1 MSTYRLYEPV
11 QAMKVLQA
19 AWRTIKPIIAQ
30 GQAMVMTIKP
40 ETRTNAQNDKM
51 WAMLTDVSNQVEW
64 HGRYLAPE
72 DWKHIFSAALKAQEA
87 VPGIHG
93 GFVVLGQRTSKMTK
107 AEMSDLIELMHAFA
121 ADRDVKWSA
130 ND

>member
-11 QAMKVLQA
+11 QAWKVIQA
-19 AWRTIKPIIAQ
+19 AWQAIKPAMMQ
-30 GQAMVMTIKP
+30 GQALVMTIKP
-40 ETRTNAQNDKM
+40 ERRTTAQNDKM

-64 HGRYLAPE
+64 YGQYRTKE

-93 GFVVLGQRTSKMTK
+93 GFVVLGQRTSKITK